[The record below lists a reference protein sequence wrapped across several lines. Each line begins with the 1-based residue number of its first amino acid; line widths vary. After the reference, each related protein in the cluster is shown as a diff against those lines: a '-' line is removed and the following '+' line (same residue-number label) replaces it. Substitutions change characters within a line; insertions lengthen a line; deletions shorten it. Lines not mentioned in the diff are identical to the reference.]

1 MSANTYIFLRSGST
15 RDFYYHLL
23 LQGIY
28 LIRVQLVYA
37 KGEYEMKRRTFDG
50 IVTAV
55 GFALAAFL
63 FVAAG
68 LLNWGATFANDS
80 VKTQLENQN
89 ISFPEAET
97 MPEATKD
104 QLAKWAEQKVT
115 TGEMARDYSDL
126 YIWEH
131 MKASSIAVAGVPL
144 TYSEASGKYMGM
156 IRGGT
161 GTPEE
166 ITKYADLRETLF
178 MGNTLRGMLLQAYA
192 FGTLGVIAGYSAI
205 AALVGGV
212 LMLLLSIAGLI
223 HFRRTSRDATI

>member
-1 MSANTYIFLRSGST
+1 
-15 RDFYYHLL
+15 
-23 LQGIY
+23 
-28 LIRVQLVYA
+28 
-37 KGEYEMKRRTFDG
+37 MKRRTFDG

-55 GFALAAFL
+55 GFGLAVFL
-63 FVAAG
+63 MIAAG

-80 VKTQLENQN
+80 VKSQLENQN
-89 ISFPEAET
+89 ISFPAVEA

-131 MKASSIAVAGVPL
+131 MKGSAIAVAGVPM

-166 ITKYADLRETLF
+166 IAQYGELRQTLF
-178 MGNTLRGMLLQAYA
+178 MGNTLRGMLLEAYA

-212 LMLLLSIAGLI
+212 LMLLLSIAGLM
-223 HFRRTSRDATI
+223 HLRRTPRDATIYPSTLREGLKNARSA